1 MELLRLRE
9 IVLEQVFDV
18 HAFAH
23 KNLLAVHG
31 HQCLVAEGILLL
43 ELIVNYRVVCC
54 PWKLFE
60 VGACVSHRWVV
71 LDDFLVAADLGAIS
85 DSGSLHSDSLHF
97 KYLFPMSLVP
107 TVLVDVHDQLVLV
120 LENLINSCLN
130 LKLIIFQMA
139 VLNLLLLRTR
149 EIFSAEFIR
158 IVIKDLFGER
168 LIENLVVSTSS
179 YFELPCFEQLVL
191 LLQLLQS
198 LFLGQDP
205 LLIRNGLRYIS
216 RWNGLAIVL
225 LRLLILIGQ
234 FKLIKR
240 LNDGQISLNIE
251 RLLKGLIIDPRLL
264 FNFSALLLNLHSR
277 NLLADVDI
285 LTHLLEISKS
295 MLGLKELIFVT
306 N

>member
-1 MELLRLRE
+1 LELLRLRE
-9 IVLEQVFDV
+9 IVLEEVFDV

-54 PWKLFE
+54 PWQLFE

-71 LDDFLVAADLGAIS
+71 LDDFLVAADLGTIS
-85 DSGSLHSDSLHF
+85 NSGSLHSDSLHF

-120 LENLINSCLN
+120 LENLIDSCLN

-139 VLNLLLLRTR
+139 VLNLLLLGTR

-216 RWNGLAIVL
+216 
-225 LRLLILIGQ
+225 
-234 FKLIKR
+234 
-240 LNDGQISLNIE
+240 
-251 RLLKGLIIDPRLL
+251 
-264 FNFSALLLNLHSR
+264 
-277 NLLADVDI
+277 
-285 LTHLLEISKS
+285 
-295 MLGLKELIFVT
+295 
-306 N
+306 